1 MERRRY
7 ERIAVN
13 LNVALLDER
22 AMPRGCRVRDVS
34 QGGMLLQ
41 FEHPGGASYAAG
53 NAVQVRIS
61 VKEHDERRVLLLPA
75 TITRVEENGMGVV
88 FTRPQ
93 AELMQLLEP
102 YQLDREQAAAPALA
116 VVHSR
121 AAGGGEQRPA
131 TDDPP
136 QPRHRHHATSARA
149 GARMAARIAAARAA
163 IRTGGGEAAQ
173 DGAAAG
179 DRRLFQVGLASLA
192 VAGAI
197 AVFDL
202 ASSSSVN
209 HRLGAL
215 ESTVEQQAEAVAG
228 VQIRLTADKARESVI
243 DDLKAQVQE
252 LTVSVAALE
261 TGHIQATPSQE
272 NADAGSP
279 PGPPPVASK
288 SAPGAPA
295 DSGAKAT
302 PPRVDKP
309 AKKGPWVI
317 NLVSLY
323 DQAAADQFA
332 QRAKS
337 LGIPVEQNR
346 TLVKDKPVWRVQVSG
361 FDSHDQ
367 ASAYGNA
374 NKTKLGLKNVWI
386 FKR

>member
-41 FEHPGGASYAAG
+41 FEHPGGASYTAG
-53 NAVQVRIS
+53 NAVRVRIS

-75 TITRVEENGMGVV
+75 TIRRAEENGMGVE

-102 YQLDREQAAAPALA
+102 YRLDREQAAAPALT

-121 AAGGGEQRPA
+121 AAGGGPQRPA

-136 QPRHRHHATSARA
+136 QPRHHHHATSARA
-149 GARMAARIAAARAA
+149 GTRMTERIAAARAA
-163 IRTGGGEAAQ
+163 IRAGGGDALQGRTAT
-173 DGAAAG
+173 G
-179 DRRLFQVGLASLA
+179 DRRLLQLGLASLA

-202 ASSSSVN
+202 ASSSSIN
-209 HRLGAL
+209 HRLGIL
-215 ESTVEQQAEAVAG
+215 ENTVEQQAEAVAG

-261 TGHIQATPSQE
+261 TGHIEPATQQHADTD
-272 NADAGSP
+272 ADAP
-279 PGPPPVASK
+279 PEHDRVAGQR
-288 SAPGAPA
+288 SAAVQV
-295 DSGAKAT
+295 DSGSEAT
-302 PPRVDKP
+302 PPVDKP

-317 NLVSLY
+317 NLMSLY
-323 DQAAADQFA
+323 DQAAADRFA

-337 LGIPVEQNR
+337 MGIPVEQNR
-346 TLVKDKPVWRVQVSG
+346 TLVKGKPVWRLQVSG
-361 FDSHDQ
+361 FDSRDQ
-367 ASAYGNA
+367 ASAYGDA
-374 NKTKLGLKNVWI
+374 NKTKLSLKNVWI

>member
-41 FEHPGGASYAAG
+41 FEHPGGASYTAG
-53 NAVQVRIS
+53 NAVRVRIS
-61 VKEHDERRVLLLPA
+61 IKEHEERRVLLLPA
-75 TITRVEENGMGVV
+75 TIKRVEENGMGVE
-88 FTRPQ
+88 FLKPQ

-121 AAGGGEQRPA
+121 AAGGGDQRPA

-136 QPRHRHHATSARA
+136 QPHHHHHATSARA
-149 GARMAARIAAARAA
+149 GARMAERIAAARAA
-163 IRTGGGEAAQ
+163 VRAGGNALQGRLAT
-173 DGAAAG
+173 G
-179 DRRLFQVGLASLA
+179 DRRLLQLGLASLA

-202 ASSSSVN
+202 ASSSSIN
-209 HRLGAL
+209 HRLGIL
-215 ESTVEQQAEAVAG
+215 ENTVEQQAEAVAG

-243 DDLKAQVQE
+243 DDLKAQVRE

-261 TGHIQATPSQE
+261 TGHIEPAARQP
-272 NADAGSP
+272 ADAAAP
-279 PGPPPVASK
+279 PDHDRVVGQ
-288 SAPGAPA
+288 SAATVQV
-295 DSGAKAT
+295 DSGAEAT
-302 PPRVDKP
+302 PPPVDKP

-323 DQAAADQFA
+323 DQAAADRFA

-337 LGIPVEQNR
+337 MGIPVEQDR
-346 TLVKDKPVWRVQVSG
+346 TLVKGKAVWRLQVSG
-361 FDSHDQ
+361 FDSRDQ
-367 ASAYGNA
+367 ASAYGDA
-374 NKTKLGLKNVWI
+374 NKTKLSLKNVWI

>member
-41 FEHPGGASYAAG
+41 FEHPGGASYTAG
-53 NAVQVRIS
+53 NAVRVRIS
-61 VKEHDERRVLLLPA
+61 IKEHEERRVLLLPA
-75 TITRVEENGMGVV
+75 TIKRVEENGMGVE
-88 FTRPQ
+88 FLKPQ

-121 AAGGGEQRPA
+121 AAGGGDQRPA

-136 QPRHRHHATSARA
+136 QPHHHHHATSARA
-149 GARMAARIAAARAA
+149 GARMAERIAAARAA
-163 IRTGGGEAAQ
+163 VRAGGDALQGRLAT
-173 DGAAAG
+173 G
-179 DRRLFQVGLASLA
+179 DRRLLQLGLASLA

-202 ASSSSVN
+202 ASSSSIN
-209 HRLGAL
+209 HRLGIL
-215 ESTVEQQAEAVAG
+215 ENTVEQQAEAVAG

-243 DDLKAQVQE
+243 DDLKAQVRE

-261 TGHIQATPSQE
+261 TGHIEPAARQP
-272 NADAGSP
+272 ADAAAP
-279 PGPPPVASK
+279 PDHDRVVGQ
-288 SAPGAPA
+288 SAATVQV
-295 DSGAKAT
+295 DSGAEAT
-302 PPRVDKP
+302 PPPVDKP

-323 DQAAADQFA
+323 DQAAADRFA

-337 LGIPVEQNR
+337 MGIPVEQDR
-346 TLVKDKPVWRVQVSG
+346 TLVKGKPVWRLQVSG
-361 FDSHDQ
+361 FDSRDQ
-367 ASAYGNA
+367 ASAYGDA
-374 NKTKLGLKNVWI
+374 NKTKLSLKNVWI

>member
-22 AMPRGCRVRDVS
+22 SMPRGCRVRDVS

-53 NAVQVRIS
+53 NAVQVRVS
-61 VKEHDERRVLLLPA
+61 VKERDERRVLLLPA

-121 AAGGGEQRPA
+121 AAGGGDQRPA
-131 TDDPP
+131 TDDSP
-136 QPRHRHHATSARA
+136 QPRHRHHATGARA
-149 GARMAARIAAARAA
+149 GARMAERIAAARAA
-163 IRTGGGEAAQ
+163 MRAGGGEAAQ
-173 DGAAAG
+173 NDAAAG
-179 DRRLFQVGLASLA
+179 GRRLFQVGLASLA

-202 ASSSSVN
+202 ASSSSIN
-209 HRLGAL
+209 HRLGVL
-215 ESTVEQQAEAVAG
+215 ERTVEQQAEAVAG
-228 VQIRLTADKARESVI
+228 VQIRLTADKARESVV
-243 DDLKAQVQE
+243 DDLKAQVQD

-261 TGHIQATPSQE
+261 TGHIQAAPSPE
-272 NADAGSP
+272 NTDTGSP
-279 PGPPPVASK
+279 PDPAPATGK
-288 SAPGAPA
+288 SAAGAPV

-302 PPRVDKP
+302 PRRVDKP

-332 QRAKS
+332 QRVKS

-346 TLVKDKPVWRVQVSG
+346 ALVKDRPVWRLQVSG

-374 NKTKLGLKNVWI
+374 NKTRLGLKNVWI